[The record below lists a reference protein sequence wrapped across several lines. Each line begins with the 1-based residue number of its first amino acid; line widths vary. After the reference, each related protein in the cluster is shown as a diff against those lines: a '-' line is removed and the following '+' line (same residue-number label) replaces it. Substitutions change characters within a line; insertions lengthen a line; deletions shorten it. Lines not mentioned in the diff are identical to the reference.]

1 VHLTRIG
8 LGAMVAAG
16 ALAATATAASAL
28 PDRGAGSVYTLTN
41 SPTGNAVVAFD
52 RAFDGTLSRQGTYPT
67 GGNGTGAGLGS
78 QGALVLDKDGR
89 ELFAVNAASNSI
101 TAFRVRPRGLEIE
114 ATVPSGGSTPIS
126 VTVHDD
132 TLYVLNAGG
141 PANIT
146 GFDVSGRGVT
156 PIPDSTQPLSPG
168 AAGPAQVSFSPDG
181 DTLVVTEKGSS
192 TIDTFRVGHRGVAG
206 TAVPHASAG
215 GTPFGFDFDRHG
227 NVLVSNATGSASSYD
242 LGRHNEL
249 TVISGAIAT
258 GQAAPCW
265 LVTST
270 NGRFAYTANA
280 GAGTISGFTVGR
292 DGSLALLTPD
302 GATANLG
309 TGSHPL
315 DEAVTTDGRYLYN
328 LTDGQHVITGLRI
341 GADGSLTTVSA
352 TENLPVGTIGIAAS

>member
-1 VHLTRIG
+1 VHFSRLG

-16 ALAATATAASAL
+16 ALAATATAASAH
-28 PDRGAGSVYTLTN
+28 PDRNAGSVYTLTN
-41 SPTGNAVVAFD
+41 SPTGNAVVAFG
-52 RAFDGTLSRQGTYPT
+52 RAPDGTLRLRGTYPT
-67 GGNGTGAGLGS
+67 NGIGTGAGLGS
-78 QGALVLDKDGR
+78 QGALVLDNDGR

-101 TAFRVRPRGLEIE
+101 TAFKIRPRGLEIE
-114 ATVPSGGSTPIS
+114 ATVPSGGTTPIS

-141 PANIT
+141 AANIT
-146 GFDVSGRGVT
+146 GFDVSGRGLT
-156 PIPDSTQPLSPG
+156 PIQNSTQPLGAG

-192 TIDTFRVGHRGVAG
+192 TIDTFRVGRRGVAG
-206 TAVPHASAG
+206 TAVAHASTG
-215 GTPFGFDFDRHG
+215 GTPFGFDFDRRG

-242 LGRHNEL
+242 LGHHNEL
-249 TVISGAIAT
+249 TVISGAIST

-270 NGRFAYTANA
+270 DGRFAYTANA
-280 GAGTISGFTVGR
+280 GAGTISGFKVGR
-292 DGSLALLTPD
+292 NGSLVLLTPG

-328 LTDGQHVITGLRI
+328 LTDGQHIITGLGI
-341 GADGSLTTVSA
+341 EADGSLTTVS
-352 TENLPVGTIGIAAS
+352 TTGNLPAGTIGIAAS